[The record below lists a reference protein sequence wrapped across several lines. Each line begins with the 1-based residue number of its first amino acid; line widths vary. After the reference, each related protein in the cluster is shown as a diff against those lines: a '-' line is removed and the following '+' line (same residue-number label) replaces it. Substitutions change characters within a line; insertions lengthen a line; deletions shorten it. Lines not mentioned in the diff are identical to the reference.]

1 MKKETVLASLLFILV
16 SLFFFYPLLKGNVPF
31 PGDLLVGEYAPYN
44 SYVFM
49 GFSPGGFPNKGQ
61 DFDVLRLLYPAKEFS
76 IRTLKSLDMPFW
88 NPYNFSGN
96 PHLASLQSGSFYPL
110 NVLFFLFPFNFA
122 WSIYIISS
130 PVLTLIFTYLLLRE
144 FRFDIKSSILGSLV
158 FAYSSYQIVW
168 MEYGNIDHSILWLPL
183 AMFLSLKN
191 LKKPSILISIILIFS
206 ITFSILAGY
215 IQTTFYFYFFLF
227 AFVLF
232 KIITQYRDKL
242 FSKLIIFIPI
252 FILPLLLSS
261 IQLLPTIELIFNSAR
276 SPYELSS
283 FLKLLI
289 PNVHLATLFAPD
301 FFGNPATRNYWL
313 EGTYIERV
321 SYIGVLPLF
330 FAVYGI
336 IKKPPEIVWFF
347 IVAIII
353 VGLITFDSF
362 FSRTLYSLF
371 LPPIISTAVPSRIM
385 FIFSFAL
392 SFMAAYGLNCLQK
405 EKENKRFWISI
416 VSIAGVYIFLWI
428 FVIIAPIITKD
439 ESWTQYLK
447 ISLRNL
453 VIPSVLFLIGT
464 IVLYLFHKY
473 KNFKTLSFVIIL
485 LLTVFDLFYFF
496 HKITPF
502 SPPESVYPK
511 TEVLE
516 YLKTVQGINRSWGY
530 GSAYIDANIQTLEKN
545 FSTNGYDA
553 LHIKRYGEL
562 LSSSRNG
569 KISKSIPGSS
579 ADIAQGY
586 GESDLKNNYYR
597 KRLLDL
603 LGVKY
608 VLNKVNPESNFLPDY
623 KTFPKESYKLIWQKG
638 AWQIYENTKALPRFY
653 LAGDYI
659 VETDKQKI
667 VSLIFDKDFNIRETL
682 ILEEKVPLT
691 NFQSDKNATAALVS
705 YSSNKVILKTKSTE
719 NTLLFFSD
727 NYYPGWEVLI
737 DGRNDKI
744 YRVNYSF
751 RAVPVEKGE
760 HEIIFLYYPEYF
772 DLGLK
777 ISLISFFSIIIF
789 SIIHYIIKHR
799 RQNAEK

>member
-16 SLFFFYPLLKGNVPF
+16 SLFFFYPLLKGFVPF
-31 PGDLLVGEYAPYN
+31 PGDLLVGEYSPYN
-44 SYVFM
+44 SYSFQ
-49 GFSPGGFPNKGQ
+49 GFAPGGFPNKGQ

-76 IRTLKSLDMPFW
+76 INALKSLDVPFW
-88 NPYNFSGN
+88 NQYNFSGN
-96 PHLASLQSGSFYPL
+96 PHLASLQSGSLYPL

-130 PVLTLIFTYLLLRE
+130 PVLTLIFTYFLLRA
-144 FRFDIKSSILGSLV
+144 FRFDIKSSIFGSLV

-168 MEYGNIDHSILWLPL
+168 IEYGNIGHSILWLPL
-183 AMFLSLKN
+183 LMFLSLKN
-191 LKKPSILISIILIFS
+191 IKKPSVPISILIIFS

-215 IQTTFYFYFFLF
+215 LQTTFYLYVFLF

-242 FSKLIIFIPI
+242 FSRLIIFVPI

-289 PNVHLATLFAPD
+289 PNIHMITFFVPD

-313 EGTYIERV
+313 DGTYIERV
-321 SYIGVLPLF
+321 SYIGVLPLL

-336 IKKPPEIVWFF
+336 IKKPKKIVWFF
-347 IVAIII
+347 IIAIII

-371 LPPIISTAVPSRIM
+371 LPPVISTAVPSRIM

-392 SFMAAYGLNCLQK
+392 SFLATYGIDYLQK
-405 EKENKRFWISI
+405 EKINKRFWIS
-416 VSIAGVYIFLWI
+416 VLLVAGVYIFLWV
-428 FVIIAPIITKD
+428 FVIVVPIIIKD
-439 ESWTQYLK
+439 QSWTQYLK

-453 VIPSVLFLIGT
+453 VIPSVLFFSGAVVSYSL
-464 IVLYLFHKY
+464 LKY

-511 TEVLE
+511 TQVLE
-516 YLKTVQGINRSWGY
+516 YLKTIQGINRSWGY
-530 GSAYIDANIQTLEKN
+530 GSAYMDANIQTLEKN

-562 LSSSRNG
+562 LSSSNFG
-569 KISKSIPGSS
+569 KISKSISGSN
-579 ADIAQGY
+579 ADIIQGY
-586 GESDLKNNYYR
+586 GESDLRNNYHR

-608 VLNKVNPESNFLPDY
+608 ILNKVNPESNFLPDY
-623 KTFPKESYKLIWQKG
+623 KTFPGDSYKLVWQKG
-638 AWQIYENTKALPRFY
+638 AWQIYENTKAFPRFY
-653 LAGDYI
+653 LASDYI

-682 ILEEKVPLT
+682 ILEEKVPSA
-691 NFQSDKNATAALVS
+691 NFKSDKNATVTMIS

-719 NTLLFFSD
+719 NTLLFLSD

-737 DGRNDKI
+737 DGKINKI
-744 YRVNYSF
+744 YRANYSF
-751 RAVPVEKGE
+751 RAVPVKKGE
-760 HEIIFLYYPEYF
+760 HEIIFSYYPESF

-777 ISLISFFSIIIF
+777 ISLTAFFSIIIF
-789 SIIHYIIKHR
+789 SMIDYIIKHR
-799 RQNAEK
+799 RQNDGK